1 MLYVQFL
8 NMFLSTKNQKP
19 TPTRKKKVENQTLIK
34 IVNKKVEEGVLIKD
48 PHQIYHQ
55 KKVLMVSRLG

>member
-1 MLYVQFL
+1 
-8 NMFLSTKNQKP
+8 MFLSTKNQKP